1 MKNELVVVIFFSS
14 SYEYVSL
21 KDSTGRIVVLGRGTF
36 KHFSVFSE
44 EMEKNK
50 EKQAAA

>member
-1 MKNELVVVIFFSS
+1 MKDELVVVIFFSN
-14 SYEYVSL
+14 SYEYISL

-36 KHFSVFSE
+36 KHFRVFSE
-44 EMEKNK
+44 KMEENK